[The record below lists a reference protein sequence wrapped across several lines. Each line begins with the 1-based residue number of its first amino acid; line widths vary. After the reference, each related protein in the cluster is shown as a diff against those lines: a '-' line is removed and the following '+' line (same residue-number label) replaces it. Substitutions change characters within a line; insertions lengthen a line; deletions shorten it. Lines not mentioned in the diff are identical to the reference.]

1 MELRILPPGRI
12 RVSFK
17 APDNADIPFASAIAS
32 IMILGRQAP
41 SCKFKPEK
49 TPALRHR
56 P

>member
-1 MELRILPPGRI
+1 MELRILPPGRV

-17 APDNADIPFASAIAS
+17 APGADIPFASAIAS